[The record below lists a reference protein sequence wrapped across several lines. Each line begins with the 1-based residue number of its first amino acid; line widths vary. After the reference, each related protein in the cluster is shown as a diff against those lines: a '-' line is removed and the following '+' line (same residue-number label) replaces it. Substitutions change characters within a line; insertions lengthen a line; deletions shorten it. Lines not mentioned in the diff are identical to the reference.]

1 MVYCNLTENKK
12 SNIHPPSIQP
22 YSSMSI
28 YQISN
33 YCRLLGISTQGDRYA
48 MEKRLLHPDK
58 HVSLILLQRTCTR
71 LEIYFSPKLKVQ
83 ALQKL
88 LSNDPAAKHLI
99 DAAACFKNAAAS
111 LPSNSSRDEMTT
123 TELFPSVTPI
133 SVKKPI
139 VKRKK
144 QAKRK
149 KKANTKQ
156 SLSKKRPKATSIS
169 MTSNDSAAFPFLS
182 YAEKAQDLI
191 DNGST
196 VEAAFFSPIKLE
208 VGSSLTNLFAS
219 QVIYTV
225 EDKTTVYSLVLPSIL
240 PHLSRTV

>member
-1 MVYCNLTENKK
+1 
-12 SNIHPPSIQP
+12 
-22 YSSMSI
+22 MSI

-123 TELFPSVTPI
+123 TELFRSVTPI
-133 SVKKPI
+133 SVKKPM
-139 VKRKK
+139 KRKK

-169 MTSNDSAAFPFLS
+169 MTSNDSAAFPFVS

-196 VEAAFFSPIKLE
+196 VEAACFLPIKLE